1 MAAQNEAQEQWFV
14 HDGLVFTPG
23 TGAGWNCMTQDGM
36 GVSVKPVGGGVAW
49 DWSTEL
55 ESWIGV
61 GTGQAATRDEAIRAA
76 VQSLVGAGLSIEGL
90 PRTDNEAAYGLAQR
104 IRAELDGNPGQP
116 FHLSDPTIDATFR
129 CWTASEAMAQA
140 DERGATRFAYR
151 EGDGYKQV
159 DKVDGQWWVRGEAT
173 PPWAAGTKPGPSDKT
188 LSSLQD
194 EIDRLAVRG
203 ILMRSEQ
210 RWSAGRDGVVDPGI
224 DQQMASADARAFQRI
239 QNPDRREEAAID
251 IADNARQYPA
261 YKRSLDEWGRIK
273 LPHGPLAE
281 VIYGLDA
288 ANNKKIAAKEVRK
301 AADFAAMKQD
311 MRERAAAWSPQQA
324 EAHARSDVDA
334 FRAEAEKIERYYK
347 ASDMAL
353 NAAVNPHYM
362 KALGAVAPEIVQ
374 EVAMEKTKS
383 LAGDLSKIAMG
394 EMYSDRVLRESVERL
409 EALRDQPEHA
419 NPEITKDRINQA
431 LVHCKLALHGVR
443 DTHHRLQ
450 DASWLIAVADGLG
463 VEHGQSVPANE
474 DPRWKAQMQGLKDV
488 TASINASLAPEVIK
502 ADFEAEKLR
511 EYGEDVGLKFGG
523 KVETFDDGTVSAGFT
538 RDGEDGMVYHVAL
551 MVPPGATQVTAYAAL
566 GKGDQVLI
574 ESEPMP
580 RDSVIGGLDAAV
592 ASFDNLKAKM
602 PAAQATTQAEAQAL
616 AQRAAGE
623 MNATLGD
630 WVQSPAKEWVR
641 STMTTPDGK
650 TIRVSASTGGVVSI
664 NGDPFTPDGDRI
676 LNVTHEAVAT
686 SMRVAVDRAPAP
698 FFPIKMDRVFTDA
711 PGETGVAWANLC
723 EEENRLAGYL
733 SSLDEGTAVVHG
745 DDAWYLEKGEDQ
757 QLVLMHGEV
766 VCGKIENAK
775 SRFQIGLDWVD
786 MEAEDVRSY
795 TALVSS
801 VADDFMIDREL
812 WKTMKVELD
821 ETPSPSM

>member
-1 MAAQNEAQEQWFV
+1 MA
-14 HDGLVFTPG
+14 
-23 TGAGWNCMTQDGM
+23 
-36 GVSVKPVGGGVAW
+36 SIK
-49 DWSTEL
+49 
-55 ESWIGV
+55 
-61 GTGQAATRDEAIRAA
+61 ATRDAIKALPGMTALHADGEWR
-76 VQSLVGAGLSIEGL
+76 VTINLYQLSERY
-90 PRTDNEAAYGLAQR
+90 PDKK
-104 IRAELDGNPGQP
+104 
-116 FHLSDPTIDATFR
+116 
-129 CWTASEAMAQA
+129 TAWCEEKQEAMAYYTEDA
-140 DERGATRFAYR
+140 EDALATARNMSHRWVEEGLSMENKEKTESARERVYDIPSGYRDSAETMFRRLQHQGFAPQWDT
-151 EGDGYKQV
+151 GDRDGGYKYGITIPQAEVGQLRELQKTNPATWGDHPDVQKMLDESQKDMEASAVRRNERLDALTPEQREFIEVLHYQSNGTLHV
-159 DKVDGQWWVRGEAT
+159 D
-173 PPWAAGTKPGPSDKT
+173 AALDVN
-188 LSSLQD
+188 
-194 EIDRLAVRG
+194 DRLHELAVEHHRLAQISLSESGLSKMQERVQDDVETKIILLSHEIPGVLEPKFMYDPRG
-203 ILMRSEQ
+203 TTVGLMFESGAHD
-210 RWSAGRDGVVDPGI
+210 SLNGSYKVPLNP
-224 DQQMASADARAFQRI
+224 ARVKELANENFQ
-239 QNPDRREEAAID
+239 AAIE
-251 IADNARQYPA
+251 A
-261 YKRSLDEWGRIK
+261 L
-273 LPHGPLAE
+273 
-281 VIYGLDA
+281 
-288 ANNKKIAAKEVRK
+288 
-301 AADFAAMKQD
+301 
-311 MRERAAAWSPQQA
+311 ERA
-324 EAHARSDVDA
+324 D
-334 FRAEAEKIERYYK
+334 
-347 ASDMAL
+347 
-353 NAAVNPHYM
+353 M

-383 LAGDLSKIAMG
+383 LASDLSKIAMG

-474 DPRWKAQMQGLKDV
+474 DPRWKAQMQGLREV

-538 RDGEDGMVYHVAL
+538 RDADDGMVYHVAL
-551 MVPPGATQVTAYAAL
+551 MVPPGATQVTAYTAL

-602 PAAQATTQAEAQAL
+602 PTAEATTQAEAQAL

-623 MNATLGD
+623 MNATLDD
-630 WVQSPAKEWVR
+630 WVQSPVKEWVR

-686 SMRVAVDRAPAP
+686 SMRIAVDRTPAP
-698 FFPIKMDRVFTDA
+698 FLPIKMDRVFADA

-733 SSLDEGTAVVHG
+733 SSLEEGTAVVHG
-745 DDAWYLEKGEDQ
+745 NDAWYLEKGEDQ

-786 MEAEDVRSY
+786 MEAENVRAY

>member
-1 MAAQNEAQEQWFV
+1 M
-14 HDGLVFTPG
+14 
-23 TGAGWNCMTQDGM
+23 
-36 GVSVKPVGGGVAW
+36 
-49 DWSTEL
+49 
-55 ESWIGV
+55 
-61 GTGQAATRDEAIRAA
+61 
-76 VQSLVGAGLSIEGL
+76 QSLVDAGLGLEGL
-90 PRTDNEAAYGLAQR
+90 PRTDNEEAYGLAQR
-104 IRAELDGNPGQP
+104 IQAALDGQYGQP
-116 FHLSDPTIDATFR
+116 FHLTDPTIDASFR
-129 CWTASEAMAQA
+129 YWTADEAIARA

-151 EGDGYKQV
+151 EGEGYRQV
-159 DKVDGQWWVRGEAT
+159 DKVDGQWWVRGDAT
-173 PPWAAGTKPGPSDKT
+173 PPWDAGKQPGPSDKA
-188 LSSLQD
+188 LSSLQA

-210 RWSAGRDGVVDPGI
+210 RWSAGRSGVVDPGL
-224 DQQMASADARAFQRI
+224 DRKMASVDASAFQRI

-251 IADNARQYPA
+251 IAANAREYPA
-261 YKRSLDEWGRIK
+261 YKESLDGWGRIK

-288 ANNKKIAAKEVRK
+288 ENTKKIAAKEVRK
-301 AADFAAMKQD
+301 AADFAAMTQD
-311 MRERAAAWSPQQA
+311 MRERAAAWAPEQA
-324 EAHARSDVDA
+324 EAQARADA
-334 FRAEAEKIERYYK
+334 GAYRAEADKTEKHYK
-347 ASDMAL
+347 AGDMAL
-353 NAAVNPHYM
+353 NAAANPHYM
-362 KALGAVAPEIVQ
+362 RALGVVAPEILQ
-374 EVAMEKTKS
+374 GVAMGKNKS
-383 LAGDLSKIAMG
+383 LASDLSKIAMG

-409 EALRDQPEHA
+409 EVLRDQPEHA
-419 NPEITKDRINQA
+419 NPAITKGRIIQA

-443 DTHHRLQ
+443 DAHHRLE
-450 DASWLIAVADGLG
+450 DASWLIAVADGLDAQ
-463 VEHGQSVPANE
+463 HGKSVPADE
-474 DPRWKAQMQGLKDV
+474 DPRWKAQMQGLREV

-538 RDGEDGMVYHVAL
+538 RDADDGMVYHVAL
-551 MVPPGATQVTAYAAL
+551 MVPPGATQVTAYTAL

-602 PAAQATTQAEAQAL
+602 PTAEATTQAEAQAL

-623 MNATLGD
+623 MNATLDD

-686 SMRVAVDRAPAP
+686 SMRIAVDRTPAP
-698 FFPIKMDRVFTDA
+698 FLPIKMDRVFADA

-733 SSLDEGTAVVHG
+733 SSLEEGTAVVHG
-745 DDAWYLEKGEDQ
+745 NDAWYLEKGEDQ

-786 MEAEDVRSY
+786 MEAENVRAY